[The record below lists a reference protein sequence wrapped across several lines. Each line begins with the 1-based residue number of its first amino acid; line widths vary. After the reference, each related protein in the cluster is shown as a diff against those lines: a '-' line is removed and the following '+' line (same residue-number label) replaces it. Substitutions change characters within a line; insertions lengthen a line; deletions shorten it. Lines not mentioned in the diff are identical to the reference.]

1 MTDLTIQEEHRQ
13 SFTTYSP
20 FSSNHR
26 TQITEW
32 ISGGAEGEFPLE
44 SIAVQI
50 QPPFKTLSEYY
61 FFLVESSL
69 QDFFQSLDAMFPD
82 FKLRYRYDGFELSFY
97 LTSS

>member
-1 MTDLTIQEEHRQ
+1 MSNLTIQEEHRR

-32 ISGGAEGEFPLE
+32 ISAGAEGEFPLE

>member
-1 MTDLTIQEEHRQ
+1 MTNLTIQEEHRR

-82 FKLRYRYDGFELSFY
+82 FKVRYRYDGFELSFY

>member
-32 ISGGAEGEFPLE
+32 ISGGTEGEFPLC
-44 SIAVQI
+44 
-50 QPPFKTLSEYY
+50 
-61 FFLVESSL
+61 FLVVN
-69 QDFFQSLDAMFPD
+69 LDIDTMDLNFH
-82 FKLRYRYDGFELSFY
+82 FI
-97 LTSS
+97 

>member
-1 MTDLTIQEEHRQ
+1 MSDLTIQEEHRR

-32 ISGGAEGEFPLE
+32 ISGGTEGEFPLE
-44 SIAVQI
+44 SIPVQI

-69 QDFFQSLDAMFPD
+69 QDFFQRINDMFPD

>member
-1 MTDLTIQEEHRQ
+1 MSDLTIQEEHRR
-13 SFTTYSP
+13 SFTSYSP

-32 ISGGAEGEFPLE
+32 ISAGTEGEFPLE

>member
-1 MTDLTIQEEHRQ
+1 MTDLTIQEEHRR

-32 ISGGAEGEFPLE
+32 ISGGAEGELPLE

>member
-1 MTDLTIQEEHRQ
+1 MSDLTIQEEHRR

-32 ISGGAEGEFPLE
+32 ISAGAEGEFPLE

>member
-1 MTDLTIQEEHRQ
+1 MTDLTIQEEHRR

-32 ISGGAEGEFPLE
+32 ISAGAEGEFPLE